1 MEDEELRITGPES
14 TLEFRKL
21 IEKGV
26 IPAAAAFQ
34 VEGSVW
40 RAKTPR
46 AKTGDLCG
54 KFPVTLDLTRD
65 A

>member
-1 MEDEELRITGPES
+1 MEDEELKDYKTGINLGIPKVD
-14 TLEFRKL
+14 R
-21 IEKGV
+21 KGV